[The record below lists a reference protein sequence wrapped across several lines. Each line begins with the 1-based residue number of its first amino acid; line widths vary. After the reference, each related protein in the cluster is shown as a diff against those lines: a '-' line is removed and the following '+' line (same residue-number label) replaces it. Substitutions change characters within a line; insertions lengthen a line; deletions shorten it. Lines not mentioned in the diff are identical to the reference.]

1 MLSTQQGPKGQRL
14 SQLFQELKRRN
25 VFRVAIAYLAVA
37 WLALQLADIVLD
49 NVTAPEWVMQVLML
63 FIIIGFPVAL
73 IFAWAFEMTPE
84 GIKRE
89 HEVDRS
95 VSITG
100 KTGRKLNFVI
110 IGVLGI
116 AVAFLL
122 FDKFGED
129 DAPVTDKS
137 VAVLPFIA
145 MSSGPD
151 DEYFADGLT
160 EEILNSLAGLPD
172 LLVTARTSAFHF
184 KGQDIPP
191 IPEIAAI
198 LGVAHI
204 VEGSVRRD
212 GERLRVTAQ
221 LIRAAD
227 GFHLWSENYNHDT
240 KDTFAV
246 QTDIAEK
253 IATALDVVLD
263 KEQLEKMHAVGL
275 RDPEA
280 YVAYQKGVEL
290 FEIAHDDLNDLD
302 ILLEANAWFEKALE
316 LAPDL
321 SDAYLHHADYS
332 SHVLLNASVGGETAE
347 EDLAAAAN
355 ELEHDF
361 QNALRTAPDET
372 HRLDAAF
379 DLAYVSGD
387 WRRLPPMLDKIVKLS
402 DCTQPGWVN
411 NIALAHGRAA
421 DVLALGER
429 LIDCDP
435 LSSFGWSDAVQASN
449 WLGDFDAAITTAER
463 GLEVTSSDTVRNHLV
478 LAYIGAGRFDE
489 ADAIINRDI
498 HQGERSLR
506 LRISL
511 AAARGDA
518 HATTVL
524 VDQHRNA
531 SHVFEITVLA
541 RAGKREL
548 ANQKA
553 AEADASLYGH
563 MALATNVLICT
574 CGAPFDLEATPNFA
588 KLLQDADL
596 PWPPD
601 SPINWPLKDW

>member
-1 MLSTQQGPKGQRL
+1 
-14 SQLFQELKRRN
+14 
-25 VFRVAIAYLAVA
+25 
-37 WLALQLADIVLD
+37 
-49 NVTAPEWVMQVLML
+49 ML
-63 FIIIGFPVAL
+63 FIIIGFPVAM

-95 VSITG
+95 ASITG
-100 KTGRKLNFVI
+100 QTGKKLNFIV
-110 IGVLGI
+110 IGVLGV
-116 AVAFLL
+116 AVTFLL
-122 FDKFGED
+122 FDKFGAED
-129 DAPVTDKS
+129 EPVTDKS
-137 VAVLPFIA
+137 VAVLPFVA
-145 MSSGPD
+145 MSRGPD

-160 EEILNSLAGLPD
+160 EEILNSLTALPD

-184 KGQDIPP
+184 KGQDTP

-212 GERLRVTAQ
+212 GESLRVTAQ

-263 KEQLEKMHAVGL
+263 EEQLQRMHAAGL

-280 YVAYQKGVEL
+280 YIAYQKGYEL
-290 FEIAHDDLNDLD
+290 FSLAHDDLNDLD
-302 ILLEANAWFEKALE
+302 ILLEANTWFEKVLE
-316 LAPDL
+316 LAPGN
-321 SDAYLHHADYS
+321 SDIYLTHADYS
-332 SHVLLNASVGGETAE
+332 SHLLINASAGQETTE
-347 EDLAAAAN
+347 EELTAAAN
-355 ELEHDF
+355 ELEDDF
-361 QNALRTAPDET
+361 QNALRTAPDEA
-372 HRLDAAF
+372 HRLGAAF

-387 WRRLPPMLDKIVKLS
+387 WRRLPPIVDEIVKLS
-402 DCTQPGWVN
+402 DCAQPSWLN

-421 DVLALGER
+421 DVLALGGR

-435 LSSFGWSDAVQASN
+435 LSSFGWTDAIQGSI
-449 WLGDFDAAITTAER
+449 WLGDFDTAITTAR
-463 GLEVTSSDTVRNHLV
+463 RALEVAPSGTVRNHSV

-489 ADAIINRDI
+489 ADVIINRDI
-498 HQGERSLR
+498 PSGERSLQ
-506 LRISL
+506 LQISL

-518 HATTVL
+518 NAATVL
-524 VDQHRNA
+524 VNQYRDAN
-531 SHVFEITVLA
+531 HVQEILVLA
-541 RAGKREL
+541 RAGERQL

-553 AEADASLYGH
+553 AAVDARPYGH
-563 MALATNVLICT
+563 MALATNILLCT
-574 CGAPFDLEATPNFA
+574 CGAPFDLESTPNFA

-596 PWPPD
+596 LWPPD
-601 SPINWPLKDW
+601 SPIDWPLKDW

>member
-1 MLSTQQGPKGQRL
+1 LSIYD
-14 SQLFQELKRRN
+14 ELKRRN
-25 VFRVAIAYLAVA
+25 VFRVGLAYLAVA
-37 WLALQLADIVLD
+37 WVALQLADVVLD

-95 VSITG
+95 ASITG
-100 KTGRKLNFVI
+100 QTGKKLNFMV

-116 AVAFLL
+116 AVTFLL
-122 FDKFGED
+122 VEKFGGD
-129 DAPVTDKS
+129 GAPVTDKS
-137 VAVLPFIA
+137 VAVLPFVA

-191 IPEIAAI
+191 IPEIAEI

-212 GERLRVTAQ
+212 GDRLRVTAQ

-263 KEQLEKMHAVGL
+263 EERLEKMHAAGL

-280 YVAYQKGVEL
+280 YVAYQKGIEL
-290 FEIAHDDLNDLD
+290 YAIAHEDLDDPD
-302 ILLEANAWFEKALE
+302 ILLEANSWFEKVLE
-316 LAPDL
+316 LAPGK
-321 SDAYLHHADYS
+321 SGVYLAHADYS
-332 SHVLLNASVGGETAE
+332 SHLLINASIGQETSE
-347 EDLAAAAN
+347 EKLTAAAI
-355 ELEHDF
+355 ELEDDL
-361 QNALRTAPDET
+361 QSALRTAPNEA
-372 HRLDAAF
+372 HRLGAAF

-387 WRRLPPMLDKIVKLS
+387 WKRLTPIIDEIVELLD
-402 DCTQPGWVN
+402 CAQPGWLN

-421 DVLALGER
+421 DVMALGER
-429 LIDCDP
+429 QIDCDP
-435 LSSFGWSDAVQASN
+435 LSPFGWGDSAQAAN

-463 GLEVTSSDTVRNHLV
+463 GLEVTPSDTVRNYLV

-489 ADAIINRDI
+489 ADEIINRDI
-498 HQGERSLR
+498 QPGERSLR
-506 LRISL
+506 LQISL
-511 AAARGDA
+511 AAARGNAD
-518 HATTVL
+518 ATTAL
-524 VDQHRNA
+524 VDQYRDAN
-531 SHVFEITVLA
+531 HVQEITILA
-541 RAGKREL
+541 RTGDREL
-548 ANQKA
+548 ANLKA

-563 MALATNVLICT
+563 MALATNVILCS
-574 CGAPFDLEATPNFA
+574 CGAPFDIESTPNYA

-596 PWPPD
+596 PWPPG
-601 SPINWPLKDW
+601 SPIDWPLKDW